1 MDLGGMLEEI
11 EVLALESGLF
21 KRYKNLVR
29 YYVCAWLL
37 YNLGLS
43 IRQIEAI
50 SEFMFGKRLPKSS
63 VQRAVEK
70 INKIVSEHKEFKLD
84 EFFRRSS
91 DRRLIPKS

>member
-1 MDLGGMLEEI
+1 MLERL

-21 KRYKNLVR
+21 KRYKNLIR

-50 SEFMFGKRLPKSS
+50 SEPKSS

-70 INKIVSEHKEFKLD
+70 LNKIV
-84 EFFRRSS
+84 FFRLNFSKR
-91 DRRLIPKS
+91 

>member
-1 MDLGGMLEEI
+1 MLERLEG
-11 EVLALESGLF
+11 LALESGLF
-21 KRYKNLVR
+21 KRYRNLIR

-43 IRQIEAI
+43 IRQIESI

-70 INKIVSEHKEFKLD
+70 LNRIVSERE
-84 EFFRRSS
+84 
-91 DRRLIPKS
+91 

>member
-1 MDLGGMLEEI
+1 MVALG
-11 EVLALESGLF
+11 SGLF
-21 KRYKNLVR
+21 KRYRNLIR

-63 VQRAVEK
+63 VQGAVEK
-70 INKIVSEHKEFKLD
+70 LNKIVSDKEF
-84 EFFRRSS
+84 
-91 DRRLIPKS
+91 RLNFSKKWQ

>member
-1 MDLGGMLEEI
+1 MDLGDMLNRLED
-11 EVLALESGLF
+11 LALESGLF
-21 KRYKNLVR
+21 KRYKNLIR

-37 YNLGLS
+37 YHLGLS

-70 INKIVSEHKEFKLD
+70 LNKIVSESEEFKLD

-91 DRRLIPKS
+91 NRRFFS

>member
-1 MDLGGMLEEI
+1 MLNRLED
-11 EVLALESGLF
+11 LALESGLF
-21 KRYKNLVR
+21 KRYRGLIR

-37 YNLGLS
+37 YHLGLS

-70 INKIVSEHKEFKLD
+70 LMFQRVKNLS
-84 EFFRRSS
+84 
-91 DRRLIPKS
+91 